1 MLTPPQAGT
10 RWDVIVVGAGHN
22 GLTAGALL
30 ARAGLSTLVL
40 ERRDVVGGCC
50 VTEEIAPGC
59 RASTTSYIASM
70 LRPEVIRQL
79 DLGSHGLRMVPCEP
93 ALQVALDGGQV
104 VAAWNDPA
112 RTAAEI
118 ERFSP
123 ADARSYLAADAEL
136 KALAARLQPLFLD
149 LPPDTRATGLRGGR
163 ELLRLGRRLRAVR
176 GRELEGLTTLLTGSL
191 GQFIDSRFSSRQA
204 KALLLANNLY
214 GKHGG
219 PYQPGTLIGLAF
231 HLLSGGEHAEQG
243 FFGHVLGG
251 MGAISGAIASAGR
264 AAGMQIATG
273 TQVAQILVNGGR
285 AAGVALADGTEIAAD
300 TVLSGA
306 DPKRTFLHLVDAAEL
321 PGDFRAA
328 VGGIRMDGPCGKVN
342 LVLGAEPQVRGMPAD
357 AGPGRRAL
365 FTLPPDLAVADACYD
380 HAKRGVLAGADQ
392 LFIDCVVASAVDPS
406 LAPPGRHIMT
416 CFVQYLPY
424 RLAEGTWDGRRDELG
439 DRVLAR
445 IGRFAPNV
453 PGAVIARQVLTP
465 LDLEREYGLTEG
477 NIFHGD
483 IALDQ
488 LFHMRPV
495 PGWAR
500 YATPVP
506 GLYLCGAGAHP
517 GGGVTGAP
525 GYNAARRVLA
535 DLRRQRRRPRAP
547 GHVTR
552 SRAAGTGRRQRRPG
566 AETAPTRGDDLPT
579 AVPPGAPSSEPGEV
593 PASTPPVRRTTREVG
608 QSARQAFPGGAR

>member
-1 MLTPPQAGT
+1 MMPEPRST
-10 RWDVIVVGAGHN
+10 RYDVVVVGAGHN

-30 ARAGLSTLVL
+30 ARAGLATLVV
-40 ERRDVVGGCC
+40 ERRPLIGGCC

-70 LRPEVIRQL
+70 LRPEVIREL
-79 DLGSHGLRMVPCEP
+79 SLGAHGLRMVPCEP
-93 ALQVALDGGQV
+93 ALQVALDGGEV
-104 VAAWNDPA
+104 VTAWSDPA

-118 ERFSP
+118 ARFSA
-123 ADARSYLAADAEL
+123 ADARAYLAADEEL
-136 KALAARLQPLFLD
+136 KGLAARLQPMFME

-163 ELLRLGRRLRAVR
+163 ELLRLARRMRGVK
-176 GRELEGLTTLLTGSL
+176 GREIEGLTTLLTGSL
-191 GQFIDSRFSSRQA
+191 GQFVDARFESRQV

-219 PYQPGTLIGLAF
+219 PYQPGTLLGLAF

-251 MGAISGAIASAGR
+251 MGAISDAIAAAGQ
-264 AAGMQIATG
+264 AAGMRIITDAP
-273 TQVAQILVNGGR
+273 VARILVKGGR
-285 AAGVALADGTEIAAD
+285 AAGVALADGTEITAG

-306 DPKRTFLHLVDAAEL
+306 DPKRTFLQLVDKAEL
-321 PGDFRAA
+321 PDDFRAA
-328 VGGIRMDGPCGKVN
+328 VSGIKMDGPCGKVN
-342 LVLGAEPQVRGMPAD
+342 LVLDAEPRVTGMPAD

-365 FTLPPDLAVADACYD
+365 FTLPPDLAVADVCYD
-380 HAKRGVLAGADQ
+380 RAKRGELADAGQ
-392 LFIDCVVASAVDPS
+392 LFIDCVVASTVDGS
-406 LAPPGRHIMT
+406 LAPAGRHIMT

-424 RLAEGTWDGRRDELG
+424 QPAAGSWDTLRDELG

-445 IGRFAPNV
+445 IGQFAPNV
-453 PGAVIARQVLTP
+453 PGSVVARQVLTP

-535 DLRRQRRRPRAP
+535 DLRGNGR
-547 GHVTR
+547 
-552 SRAAGTGRRQRRPG
+552 GRR
-566 AETAPTRGDDLPT
+566 
-579 AVPPGAPSSEPGEV
+579 
-593 PASTPPVRRTTREVG
+593 
-608 QSARQAFPGGAR
+608 